1 MTHGII
7 TVRTSSTRLKNKC
20 LLPFGNEPTVIEH
33 IIKRS
38 LFFNIDP
45 IICTS
50 IDPTDDILEE
60 IAKKNKIKLFRGS
73 LNNKLKR
80 WMDCANKFELSS
92 FHTVDADDPFFD
104 GSEMKQSIFI
114 LNQENL
120 DFVSPSKYSSSGGA
134 TVGYS
139 IKSSIIKNALIGIN
153 EDADTEMMWYLLEN
167 LPNIKTKIYPD
178 PAYLSNGAPQ
188 FRLTLDFQEDYW
200 LLSSIARIL
209 GNNTDSKNVYQLL
222 INNPDFHLI
231 NQFRNSEWK
240 NAQLDKNPNLKC

>member
-1 MTHGII
+1 MIHGII

-33 IIKRS
+33 IIKRA
-38 LFFNIDP
+38 LFYNIEP

-50 IDPTDDILEE
+50 TDSSDDILAE
-60 IAKKNKIKLFRGS
+60 IANKNDIKLYRGS

-80 WMDCANKFELSS
+80 WMDCANYFQLSS

-104 GSEMKQSIFI
+104 GNEMIESMNI
-114 LNQENL
+114 LELENY

-139 IKSSIIKNALIGIN
+139 IKSAIIKDALNGIDEN
-153 EDADTEMMWYLLEN
+153 ADTEMMWYLLEN
-167 LPNIKTKIYPD
+167 LPKIKTYIYGD
-178 PAYLSNGAPQ
+178 PLYLIPGSPQ

-200 LLSSIARIL
+200 LLNSIARIK
-209 GNNTDSKNVYQLL
+209 GNNAESNDVYDLL
-222 INNPDFHLI
+222 IKNPDFHLI
-231 NQFRNSEWK
+231 NHFRNSEWK
-240 NAQLDKNPNLKC
+240 KAQVDKNPYFK

>member
-1 MTHGII
+1 MIHGII

-33 IIKRS
+33 VIKRAM
-38 LFFNIDP
+38 FFNIDP

-50 IDPTDDILEE
+50 TDTSDDILAE
-60 IAKKNKIKLFRGS
+60 IATKNKIKLFRGS

-80 WMDCANKFELSS
+80 WMDCAQYYNLDA

-104 GSEMKQSIFI
+104 GNEMEESMKI
-114 LNQENL
+114 LELENL

-139 IKSSIIKNALIGIN
+139 IKASIIKDALIGIEEN
-153 EDADTEMMWYLLEN
+153 ADTEMMWYLLEN
-167 LPNIKTKIYPD
+167 LPNIKTAVYRD
-178 PAYLSNGAPQ
+178 PNYLVSEIPQ

-200 LLSSIARIL
+200 LLNSIARIL
-209 GNNTDSKNVYQLL
+209 GNNVNSSKVYDLL
-222 INNPDFHLI
+222 IKNPDFHMI

-240 NAQLDKNPNLKC
+240 NSQLAKNPNLK

>member
-1 MTHGII
+1 MTNGII

-80 WMDCANKFELSS
+80 WMDCANKFQLSS

-104 GSEMKQSIFI
+104 GNEMEESIFI

-167 LPNIKTKIYPD
+167 LPNIKTKTYPD
-178 PAYLSNGAPQ
+178 PAYLSKVAPQ

-209 GNNTDSKNVYQLL
+209 GNNTDTKNVYDLL

>member
-1 MTHGII
+1 MIPGII

-20 LLPFGNEPTVIEH
+20 LLPFGNESTVIEH
-33 IIKRS
+33 VIKRAM
-38 LFFNIDP
+38 FFNIDP

-50 IDPTDDILEE
+50 TDPSDDILAE
-60 IAKKNKIKLFRGS
+60 IANKNQVKIFRGS

-80 WMDCANKFELSS
+80 WMDCAKYYNLNT

-104 GSEMKQSIFI
+104 GKEMEESMNI
-114 LNQENL
+114 LELEKL
-120 DFVSPSKYSSSGGA
+120 DFVAPSKYSSSGGA

-139 IKSSIIKNALIGIN
+139 IRASIIKDALVGID

-167 LPNIKTKIYPD
+167 LPNIKTNVYRD
-178 PAYLSNGAPQ
+178 PNYLVPGMPQ

-200 LLSSIARIL
+200 LLNSIARIL
-209 GNNTDSKNVYQLL
+209 GNNINTSKVYELL
-222 INNPDFHLI
+222 IKNPDFHLI

-240 NAQLDKNPNLKC
+240 NAQLAKNPNVK